1 MPYVLAKV
9 MHLMDLSKIDTS
21 TLESLIKLTKKRDIL
36 LDELKKL
43 EAVISSVSSG
53 GKSEPAGIV
62 RRKGRGRRRSTVS
75 PAEPKSAKASEAPTS
90 GRRGALKARILAALK
105 SAGDKGVAVKEL
117 SAKLGVKNQN
127 VHVWFSST
135 GKKLGTIQ
143 RVGAGRYRLKPG
155 A

>member
-1 MPYVLAKV
+1 MAKVLAKV
-9 MHLMDLSKIDTS
+9 VHLMDLSKITTS
-21 TLESLIKLTKKRDIL
+21 TLEALVKLTKKRDGIL
-36 LDELKKL
+36 ADLKRV
-43 EAVISSVSSG
+43 EASIASLYSG
-53 GKSEPAGIV
+53 GKSEPSATR
-62 RRKGRGRRRSTVS
+62 RRKGKGARR
-75 PAEPKSAKASEAPTS
+75 PAVVAEAKAAKAAGESAG

-105 SAGDKGVAVKEL
+105 TAGDKGVAVKEL

>member
-1 MPYVLAKV
+1 MAKMLAKV
-9 MHLMDLSKIDTS
+9 IHLMDLSKINTS
-21 TLESLIKLTKKRDIL
+21 ILEGLIKLTKKRDGL
-36 LDELKKL
+36 LSELKKL
-43 EAVISSVSSG
+43 DAAIASAYSG
-53 GKSEPAGIV
+53 GKSETGAGR
-62 RRKGRGRRRSTVS
+62 RRKGKGRKRSAAA
-75 PAEPKSAKASEAPTS
+75 PARTRVARAAGVPVS
-90 GRRGALKARILAALK
+90 GRRGALKARILAALRA
-105 SAGDKGVAVKEL
+105 AGDKGVAVKEL

>member
-1 MPYVLAKV
+1 
-9 MHLMDLSKIDTS
+9 MDLSKITTS
-21 TLESLIKLTKKRDIL
+21 TLEALVKLTKKRDAIVG
-36 LDELKKL
+36 ELKKL
-43 EAVISSVSSG
+43 EAAIANVYSG
-53 GKSEPAGIV
+53 RKSEPSTV
-62 RRKGRGRRRSTVS
+62 RRRKGRGRRRAA
-75 PAEPKSAKASEAPTS
+75 PAYEAKAARLAPAG
-90 GRRGALKARILAALK
+90 GRRGALKARILTALRA
-105 SAGDKGVAVKEL
+105 AGDKGVAVKEL

>member
-1 MPYVLAKV
+1 MAKVLAKV
-9 MHLMDLSKIDTS
+9 MHFMDLSKINTS
-21 TLESLIKLTKKRDIL
+21 ILESLIKLTKKRDIL

-43 EAVISSVSSG
+43 EAAITSVYSG
-53 GKSEPAGIV
+53 GKAESGIV
-62 RRKGRGRRRSTVS
+62 RRRTRMGRRRSAAAAKT
-75 PAEPKSAKASEAPTS
+75 AKSSEAQTG
-90 GRRGALKARILAALK
+90 GRRGALKARILAALRT
-105 SAGDKGVAVKEL
+105 AGDKGVAVKEL

>member
-1 MPYVLAKV
+1 MAKVLAKV
-9 MHLMDLSKIDTS
+9 IHLMDLSKITTS
-21 TLESLIKLTKKRDIL
+21 TLEALVKLTKKRDAIL
-36 LDELKKL
+36 ADLKRV
-43 EAVISSVSSG
+43 EASMASLYSG
-53 GKSEPAGIV
+53 GKSEPSV
-62 RRKGRGRRRSTVS
+62 TRRRKGKGGRRSVV
-75 PAEPKSAKASEAPTS
+75 AEVRAAKASGEPAG

-105 SAGDKGVAVKEL
+105 AAGDKGVAVKEL

>member
-1 MPYVLAKV
+1 MAKVLAKV
-9 MHLMDLSKIDTS
+9 IHLMDLSKITTS
-21 TLESLIKLTKKRDIL
+21 TLEALVKLTKKRDMHSGRAQENLKLQSLAPIPAESPNL
-36 LDELKKL
+36 L
-43 EAVISSVSSG
+43 
-53 GKSEPAGIV
+53 V
-62 RRKGRGRRRSTVS
+62 RRKKGKGRRRS
-75 PAEPKSAKASEAPTS
+75 A
-90 GRRGALKARILAALK
+90 RRGCQPRPRSFPKLRPVVDAVRLKARILAALRT
-105 SAGDKGVAVKEL
+105 AGDKGVAVKEL

>member
-36 LDELKKL
+36 LDELKTL
-43 EAVISSVSSG
+43 EAAISSVSAG
-53 GKSEPAGIV
+53 EKSEPSGVI
-62 RRKGRGRRRSTVS
+62 RRRGRGRRRSTV
-75 PAEPKSAKASEAPTS
+75 PAAETKPAKASEAATS

>member
-1 MPYVLAKV
+1 MAKVLAKV
-9 MHLMDLSKIDTS
+9 IHFMDLSKINTS
-21 TLESLIKLTKKRDIL
+21 ILEGLIKLTKKRDAL
-36 LDELKKL
+36 LGELKKL
-43 EAVISSVSSG
+43 DAAIASAYSG
-53 GKSEPAGIV
+53 GKSEAGAV
-62 RRKGRGRRRSTVS
+62 RRRKGKGRRRS
-75 PAEPKSAKASEAPTS
+75 AAAPTGTRATRAAVPPS

-105 SAGDKGVAVKEL
+105 TAGDKGVAVKEL

>member
-1 MPYVLAKV
+1 
-9 MHLMDLSKIDTS
+9 MDLSKINTS
-21 TLESLIKLTKKRDIL
+21 VLESLIKLTKKRDAL

-43 EAVISSVSSG
+43 DAAIANAYSG
-53 GKSEPAGIV
+53 GKSEV
-62 RRKGRGRRRSTVS
+62 RLGRRPKGKGRRRAAAARPVR
-75 PAEPKSAKASEAPTS
+75 AAMVQAS

-105 SAGDKGVAVKEL
+105 AAGDKGVAVKEL

>member
-1 MPYVLAKV
+1 
-9 MHLMDLSKIDTS
+9 MDLSKITTS
-21 TLESLIKLTKKRDIL
+21 TLEALVKLTKKRDIIL
-36 LDELKKL
+36 VELKKL
-43 EAVISSVSSG
+43 EAAISSIYSGRPSESS
-53 GKSEPAGIV
+53 PV
-62 RRKGRGRRRSTVS
+62 RRRRGRGRRGAIPMV
-75 PAEPKSAKASEAPTS
+75 KVKASKLSEGQAG
-90 GRRGALKARILAALK
+90 GRRGALKARILAALRA
-105 SAGDKGVAVKEL
+105 AGDKGVAVKEL

>member
-1 MPYVLAKV
+1 
-9 MHLMDLSKIDTS
+9 
-21 TLESLIKLTKKRDIL
+21 
-36 LDELKKL
+36 
-43 EAVISSVSSG
+43 
-53 GKSEPAGIV
+53 
-62 RRKGRGRRRSTVS
+62 
-75 PAEPKSAKASEAPTS
+75 
-90 GRRGALKARILAALK
+90 RGALKARILAALRT
-105 SAGDKGVAVKEL
+105 AGDKGVAVKEL

>member
-1 MPYVLAKV
+1 MAKVLAKV
-9 MHLMDLSKIDTS
+9 IHLMDLSKFNTS
-21 TLESLIKLTKKRDIL
+21 ILESLIKLTKKRDIL

-43 EAVISSVSSG
+43 EAAITSVTSG
-53 GKSEPAGIV
+53 GKSEPATA
-62 RRKGRGRRRSTVS
+62 RRRRRSTGRRRSAA
-75 PAEPKSAKASEAPTS
+75 PAAEIKTAKDSEAQT
-90 GRRGALKARILAALK
+90 GRRGALKARILAALRT
-105 SAGDKGVAVKEL
+105 AGDKGVAVKEL

>member
-43 EAVISSVSSG
+43 EAAISGVSSG
-53 GKSEPAGIV
+53 EKSESASVV
-62 RRKGRGRRRSTVS
+62 RRKGRGRRRSAS
-75 PAEPKSAKASEAPTS
+75 PAAEPKPAKTSEAPTS

>member
-1 MPYVLAKV
+1 
-9 MHLMDLSKIDTS
+9 MDFSQFNTS

-43 EAVISSVSSG
+43 EAEITSVYSVG
-53 GKSEPAGIV
+53 TAEPAATR
-62 RRKGRGRRRSTVS
+62 RRKAAGRRRASAPV
-75 PAEPKSAKASEAPTS
+75 AEARTAKGVEAETS
-90 GRRGALKARILAALK
+90 GRRGALKARILTALRA
-105 SAGDKGVAVKEL
+105 AGDKGVAVKEL

-143 RVGAGRYRLKPG
+143 RVGAGRYRLKAG

>member
-1 MPYVLAKV
+1 
-9 MHLMDLSKIDTS
+9 MDLSKINTS
-21 TLESLIKLTKKRDIL
+21 TLESLIKLTKKRDAL

-43 EAVISSVSSG
+43 EAAITSVTSG
-53 GKSEPAGIV
+53 KAEPAPV
-62 RRKGRGRRRSTVS
+62 RRRRSAGRRRSLA
-75 PAEPKSAKASEAPTS
+75 PAAAIKPAKEFEAEA
-90 GRRGALKARILAALK
+90 GRRGALKARILAALRA
-105 SAGDKGVAVKEL
+105 AGDKGVAVKEL

>member
-1 MPYVLAKV
+1 MYF
-9 MHLMDLSKIDTS
+9 MDLSKINTS
-21 TLESLIKLTKKRDIL
+21 VLESLIKLTKKRDIL

-43 EAVISSVSSG
+43 EAAITSVYSG
-53 GKSEPAGIV
+53 GKAESRIV
-62 RRKGRGRRRSTVS
+62 RRRRSMGRRG
-75 PAEPKSAKASEAPTS
+75 PAGVAAEAKTAKPSEAQTS
-90 GRRGALKARILAALK
+90 GRRGALKARILAALRT
-105 SAGDKGVAVKEL
+105 AGDKGVAVKEL

>member
-1 MPYVLAKV
+1 
-9 MHLMDLSKIDTS
+9 MDLSKINTS
-21 TLESLIKLTKKRDIL
+21 ILESLIKLTKKRDVL

-43 EAVISSVSSG
+43 DAAIASAYSG
-53 GKSEPAGIV
+53 GKSEAGAV
-62 RRKGRGRRRSTVS
+62 RRRKGKGRKRSAAA
-75 PAEPKSAKASEAPTS
+75 PAGTRAARAAVPAS
-90 GRRGALKARILAALK
+90 GRRGALKARILAALRT
-105 SAGDKGVAVKEL
+105 AGDKGVAVKEL

>member
-1 MPYVLAKV
+1 MAKVLAKV
-9 MHLMDLSKIDTS
+9 IHFMDLSKINTS
-21 TLESLIKLTKKRDIL
+21 ILEGLIKLTKKRDAL

-43 EAVISSVSSG
+43 DAAIASAYSG
-53 GKSEPAGIV
+53 GKSEAGAV
-62 RRKGRGRRRSTVS
+62 RRRKVKRRRRSAAPP
-75 PAEPKSAKASEAPTS
+75 PATRAARAPVPPS

-105 SAGDKGVAVKEL
+105 TAGDKGVAVKEL

>member
-1 MPYVLAKV
+1 
-9 MHLMDLSKIDTS
+9 MDLSQLNTS
-21 TLESLIKLTKKRDIL
+21 ILESLIKLTKKRDIL

-43 EAVISSVSSG
+43 EAAITSVTSG
-53 GKSEPAGIV
+53 AKSEPATV
-62 RRKGRGRRRSTVS
+62 RRRKSTGRRRSVA
-75 PAEPKSAKASEAPTS
+75 PAAEIKTAKESEAQI
-90 GRRGALKARILAALK
+90 GRRGALKARILAALRA
-105 SAGDKGVAVKEL
+105 AGDKGVAVKEL

>member
-53 GKSEPAGIV
+53 EKSDSASAV
-62 RRKGRGRRRSTVS
+62 RRKGRGRRRSATAA
-75 PAEPKSAKASEAPTS
+75 AEPKAAKTSEAPAS